1 MSKTRLEK
9 IADWD
14 EQIAQIK
21 NRQKM
26 ERQLH
31 AKEER
36 AARTRRLCSRYGLL
50 ESMMPEI
57 ITITDEQY
65 KAFLEKAVTNQYG
78 RDILNKVIAQGAG
91 NGNPKPSNAASQT
104 VEEPSATKETP
115 SEPNANPTNPR
126 PAEPKQQTTAANTA
140 KPIAIDNNGGNANSG
155 NTGGGAT
162 VKG

>member
-9 IADWD
+9 IAAWD

-26 ERQLH
+26 ERQQH

-36 AARTRRLCSRYGLL
+36 ATRTRRLCSRHGLL

-57 ITITDEQY
+57 ISITDEQY
-65 KAFLEKAVTNQYG
+65 KAFLEKAVTNNYG

-91 NGNPKPSNAASQT
+91 NGNPKSSNAASQT
-104 VEEPSATKETP
+104 AEEPSATKETQ
-115 SEPNANPTNPR
+115 SEPQANPANPR
-126 PAEPKQQTTAANTA
+126 TAEPKQQTTAANTA
-140 KPIAIDNNGGNANSG
+140 KPIATDNNGGNANSG
-155 NTGGGAT
+155 NIGGGAT